1 MEYRFG
7 KFGPFIFQVKLDK
20 LICKEILKLCKKE
33 INFNTELAG
42 HLKDQYKINKDK
54 YFEYIKEQ
62 LLAYL
67 TEAEKWYGKKI
78 AENSIEISSAWV
90 NFMKA
95 GDFNPP
101 HVHINCN
108 LSSVLFL
115 EIPKGLEKER
125 KEYVGRHFGP
135 GTLEFLYGD
144 YRELSNM
151 NMNVAPEVGDLIIF
165 PANVTHVVSPF
176 KCKGTRTS
184 LAANF
189 ILK

>member
-7 KFGPFIFQVKLDK
+7 KFGPFIFHVKINK
-20 LICKEILKLCKKE
+20 LICKEILKLCKKQ

-42 HLKDQYKINKDK
+42 HLKDQYRIDKDK
-54 YFEYIKEQ
+54 YFEFIKE
-62 LLAYL
+62 YL
-67 TEAEKWYGKKI
+67 VLYVSEAEKWYGKKI

-90 NFMKA
+90 NYMKA

-115 EIPKGLEKER
+115 EIPKGLKKEK

-135 GTLEFLYGD
+135 GTLEFLYGE
-144 YRELSNM
+144 YRELNNM
-151 NMNVAPEVGDLIIF
+151 NMNVDPEVGDFIIF
-165 PANVTHVVSPF
+165 PANVKHVVSPF
-176 KCKGTRTS
+176 KCSGTRTS

-189 ILK
+189 KLK

>member
-1 MEYRFG
+1 MEYKFG
-7 KFGPFIFQVKLDK
+7 KFGPFIFQIKLDPT
-20 LICKEILKLCKKE
+20 ICKEILKLCKKE
-33 INFNTELAG
+33 FNFNKELAG
-42 HLKDQYKINKDK
+42 HIDDQYKIDKNK
-54 YFEYIKEQ
+54 YFEFIKDK
-62 LLAYL
+62 LLVYVS
-67 TEAEKWYGKKI
+67 EAEKWYNKKI
-78 AENSIEISSAWV
+78 AENSIEISGAWV

-101 HVHINCN
+101 HIHINCN

-125 KEYVGRHFGP
+125 KEFIGRHFGP
-135 GTLEFLYGD
+135 GTLEFLYGEC
-144 YRELSNM
+144 RELNNY
-151 NMNVAPEVGDLIIF
+151 NMNVAPEVGDLVIF

-176 KCKGTRTS
+176 KCKGTRIS